1 MKKRLFAVLASLCMV
16 VSMVPTMAFAQ
27 DSGAAIGASGLCEH
41 HTEHTADCGYTEGT
55 AEIPCGHQ
63 HDENCGGLTD
73 PATCNHTH
81 DESCG
86 YVSATEG
93 TPCTF
98 VCEICNGQASG
109 EPQEQCSCTVLCT
122 EGAVNPD
129 CPVCSAD
136 GADLSAC
143 QGEAPVEP
151 VTCTCA
157 TLCTEGS
164 VNGDCPVCSAED
176 ADLSACKGAAAGIQ
190 VTSWQFDENPSGFA
204 IIEEGG
210 VFYAEASQGNLPLD
224 TLVSML
230 PQSLTAQVEGQEE
243 SVSVP
248 LTGWSCPEYLAD
260 AQGAWPT
267 AGEYVFT
274 ASVPEEYAFANAP
287 VVTVRIAGSVNL
299 LAAGDYTVTTSG
311 NTVTY
316 TFHKFSGGFQVYS
329 ASIGEGQDLILDFT
343 GVTDNQAS
351 SISFEIYPQ
360 AEGSTIT
367 MKGASGK
374 SCPID
379 FIVQKYPAY
388 PSVDIVLENFSTEEG
403 NDLRLST
410 TGTSTITYSGSC
422 ELGTIW
428 FEETSGEQNLTI
440 QERDASSHLKLK
452 LVSATG
458 NGKERH
464 LTLAEGT
471 YEIGRGLSSPFIVIE
486 NADITFTKKD
496 ESGLVDDLR
505 YIKATKESR
514 ITNSTLHNVGSISPG
529 NTYTPDTSI
538 AIQDSQIDFNP
549 KLSSRSYA
557 NTALGNVETIVI
569 DGSTISGLVV
579 GNRFGCLG
587 GYFETMEIKNQSEVY
602 AQAESS
608 SAIGPNA
615 EAVKATTTLPTFSIT
630 ISDGS
635 VVEAASKNGAGIGM
649 PYLETELSTL
659 PDINITISGTSDVT
673 AASIHSAAI
682 GGGRMGGLGSTP
694 DDGKIEIVIGAGIG
708 GWGDGSQ
715 IAGDAGEL
723 SLRRASAFLATPR
736 SILTEG
742 DIAQAAQLTDNVT
755 LTITDTPTITAKSGV
770 LAVYADIDCTS
781 TNLVQNTMVKQ
792 SSRGSNYVV
801 YAAEAPGAVT
811 IGGETLGE
819 LGYGYASA
827 AKTGMSE
834 QSSVEMQFGNSQ
846 LTDVTNSQTTFT
858 VTGNGWQPFFTT
870 PALELS
876 GSVQLVD
883 ENGNPVTGSAAA
895 GTTLKVDLSG
905 LLPASARSADNVTC
919 EWYRGEA
926 KLATDSKYT
935 LTPANEGGVVYCLV
949 TGKNGYTGS
958 VASNAV
964 IVGAAAVSA
973 PELESRT
980 ETSIT
985 LQNADADYKY
995 SKDYGANWQAS
1006 PVFENLIKGQT
1017 YTFIQKDSSGAI
1029 STPASFSTLSDKP
1042 AETDFAIDYVAE
1054 TMSFPSGVNLYSD
1067 AACTNW
1073 LNQYS
1078 GKLSID
1084 ISGYISGSDASEQ
1097 KLYARYA
1104 GVTETGAD
1112 TVTEITIPCRPA
1124 MTPLNASDV
1133 IRTANSISFPG
1144 AEGVSYQL
1152 QDAKGSQVG
1161 QTQLGDGSTIT
1172 FNGLAAGAAYTLKM
1186 RVEASN
1192 ALPNPHFHSDQY
1204 DMKLTL
1210 PTTTTLTGTVLVPAN
1225 KAGTYHY
1232 DLSRW
1237 LESTAITAVT
1247 ETADTDNLVTSASYT
1262 GTVLTLNTASVTDG
1276 KTAALTVQAGA
1287 GKVLTLTVK
1296 AVNVM
1301 AEGEDGV
1308 LWVRPFYPSEDYIDG
1323 RPSDTEITTAWKN
1336 KAAELGFPTTGM
1348 ESFALR
1354 PLNAVGGDLATNAQS
1369 AAITW
1374 KPSSSASISF
1384 DSGSFVV
1391 LHIPKSGIG
1400 DIKELEY
1407 QRGADSL
1414 TFQAEGQG
1422 GLYAVLYKPVQPVD
1436 ITGTLK
1442 LNGQETNTFLFGQ
1455 EMAVEVS
1462 VTDQSTGSTTVP
1474 TGKVSIYLGDPQNG
1488 GRLLGSDTLTAS
1500 DNGKGVISYTVTE
1513 ADVQHG
1519 QAQTLYIVYDGDY
1532 NYRSNQITKYVTFN
1546 ASVPGKPVIT
1556 ATAGN
1561 GSVTVSWTKPAENG
1575 AAITEYQLSVTQN
1588 GTPVAGSPI
1597 TIEPTA
1603 TAYTLSGLT
1612 NGRTYE
1618 FILTAINVAGSTAS
1632 DPVQATPK
1640 SQGSSSGSSGSS
1652 SYRDR
1657 EYDFW
1662 MEVKEK
1668 IQNADPGDTIKANAR
1683 NYDRMP
1689 WSVMEALRQSD
1700 GVTLHITWNGG
1711 EDIIIPSAAALNKDN
1726 GRIYYPLSYL
1736 EGLDFTLPAMPE
1748 DTGKLNPETG
1758 GVLEITAP
1766 AADSTGIAA
1775 TQPEITAP
1783 ERGLAETPELADQGI
1798 EKAIPGI
1805 YEPEAVPD
1813 DTQFA
1818 GGTLPWIVAV
1828 VVLLA
1833 DGAGAFWFWK
1843 RRSQE

>member
-1 MKKRLFAVLASLCMV
+1 M
-16 VSMVPTMAFAQ
+16 
-27 DSGAAIGASGLCEH
+27 
-41 HTEHTADCGYTEGT
+41 
-55 AEIPCGHQ
+55 
-63 HDENCGGLTD
+63 
-73 PATCNHTH
+73 
-81 DESCG
+81 
-86 YVSATEG
+86 
-93 TPCTF
+93 
-98 VCEICNGQASG
+98 
-109 EPQEQCSCTVLCT
+109 
-122 EGAVNPD
+122 
-129 CPVCSAD
+129 
-136 GADLSAC
+136 
-143 QGEAPVEP
+143 
-151 VTCTCA
+151 
-157 TLCTEGS
+157 
-164 VNGDCPVCSAED
+164 
-176 ADLSACKGAAAGIQ
+176 
-190 VTSWQFDENPSGFA
+190 
-204 IIEEGG
+204 
-210 VFYAEASQGNLPLD
+210 
-224 TLVSML
+224 
-230 PQSLTAQVEGQEE
+230 
-243 SVSVP
+243 
-248 LTGWSCPEYLAD
+248 
-260 AQGAWPT
+260 
-267 AGEYVFT
+267 
-274 ASVPEEYAFANAP
+274 
-287 VVTVRIAGSVNL
+287 
-299 LAAGDYTVTTSG
+299 
-311 NTVTY
+311 
-316 TFHKFSGGFQVYS
+316 
-329 ASIGEGQDLILDFT
+329 
-343 GVTDNQAS
+343 
-351 SISFEIYPQ
+351 
-360 AEGSTIT
+360 
-367 MKGASGK
+367 
-374 SCPID
+374 
-379 FIVQKYPAY
+379 
-388 PSVDIVLENFSTEEG
+388 
-403 NDLRLST
+403 
-410 TGTSTITYSGSC
+410 
-422 ELGTIW
+422 
-428 FEETSGEQNLTI
+428 
-440 QERDASSHLKLK
+440 
-452 LVSATG
+452 
-458 NGKERH
+458 
-464 LTLAEGT
+464 
-471 YEIGRGLSSPFIVIE
+471 
-486 NADITFTKKD
+486 
-496 ESGLVDDLR
+496 
-505 YIKATKESR
+505 
-514 ITNSTLHNVGSISPG
+514 
-529 NTYTPDTSI
+529 
-538 AIQDSQIDFNP
+538 
-549 KLSSRSYA
+549 
-557 NTALGNVETIVI
+557 
-569 DGSTISGLVV
+569 
-579 GNRFGCLG
+579 
-587 GYFETMEIKNQSEVY
+587 
-602 AQAESS
+602 
-608 SAIGPNA
+608 
-615 EAVKATTTLPTFSIT
+615 
-630 ISDGS
+630 
-635 VVEAASKNGAGIGM
+635 
-649 PYLETELSTL
+649 
-659 PDINITISGTSDVT
+659 
-673 AASIHSAAI
+673 
-682 GGGRMGGLGSTP
+682 
-694 DDGKIEIVIGAGIG
+694 
-708 GWGDGSQ
+708 
-715 IAGDAGEL
+715 
-723 SLRRASAFLATPR
+723 
-736 SILTEG
+736 
-742 DIAQAAQLTDNVT
+742 
-755 LTITDTPTITAKSGV
+755 
-770 LAVYADIDCTS
+770 
-781 TNLVQNTMVKQ
+781 
-792 SSRGSNYVV
+792 
-801 YAAEAPGAVT
+801 
-811 IGGETLGE
+811 
-819 LGYGYASA
+819 
-827 AKTGMSE
+827 
-834 QSSVEMQFGNSQ
+834 
-846 LTDVTNSQTTFT
+846 
-858 VTGNGWQPFFTT
+858 
-870 PALELS
+870 
-876 GSVQLVD
+876 
-883 ENGNPVTGSAAA
+883 
-895 GTTLKVDLSG
+895 
-905 LLPASARSADNVTC
+905 
-919 EWYRGEA
+919 
-926 KLATDSKYT
+926 
-935 LTPANEGGVVYCLV
+935 
-949 TGKNGYTGS
+949 
-958 VASNAV
+958 
-964 IVGAAAVSA
+964 
-973 PELESRT
+973 
-980 ETSIT
+980 
-985 LQNADADYKY
+985 
-995 SKDYGANWQAS
+995 
-1006 PVFENLIKGQT
+1006 
-1017 YTFIQKDSSGAI
+1017 
-1029 STPASFSTLSDKP
+1029 
-1042 AETDFAIDYVAE
+1042 
-1054 TMSFPSGVNLYSD
+1054 
-1067 AACTNW
+1067 
-1073 LNQYS
+1073 
-1078 GKLSID
+1078 
-1084 ISGYISGSDASEQ
+1084 
-1097 KLYARYA
+1097 
-1104 GVTETGAD
+1104 
-1112 TVTEITIPCRPA
+1112 
-1124 MTPLNASDV
+1124 
-1133 IRTANSISFPG
+1133 
-1144 AEGVSYQL
+1144 
-1152 QDAKGSQVG
+1152 QDANGSQVG

-1204 DMKLTL
+1204 DMKLIL

-1287 GKVLTLTVK
+1287 GKVLTLTVET
-1296 AVNVM
+1296 VNVM

-1308 LWVRPFYPSEDYIDG
+1308 LWVRPFYPSGDYIDG
-1323 RPSDTEITTAWKN
+1323 RPSDAEITAAWKN

-1532 NYRSNQITKYVTFN
+1532 NYRSNQITESVTFN

-1575 AAITEYQLSVTQN
+1575 AAITKYQLSVTQN

-1662 MEVKEK
+1662 MDVKEK

-1711 EDIIIPSAAALNKDN
+1711 EDIIIPSAAALNKNN

-1736 EGLDFTLPAMPE
+1736 EGLVFTLPAMHE

-1805 YEPEAVPD
+1805 YEPESVPD

-1833 DGAGAFWFWK
+1833 GSAGAFWLWK
-1843 RRSQE
+1843 RRTQG

>member
-1 MKKRLFAVLASLCMV
+1 
-16 VSMVPTMAFAQ
+16 
-27 DSGAAIGASGLCEH
+27 
-41 HTEHTADCGYTEGT
+41 
-55 AEIPCGHQ
+55 
-63 HDENCGGLTD
+63 
-73 PATCNHTH
+73 
-81 DESCG
+81 
-86 YVSATEG
+86 
-93 TPCTF
+93 
-98 VCEICNGQASG
+98 
-109 EPQEQCSCTVLCT
+109 
-122 EGAVNPD
+122 
-129 CPVCSAD
+129 
-136 GADLSAC
+136 
-143 QGEAPVEP
+143 
-151 VTCTCA
+151 
-157 TLCTEGS
+157 
-164 VNGDCPVCSAED
+164 
-176 ADLSACKGAAAGIQ
+176 
-190 VTSWQFDENPSGFA
+190 
-204 IIEEGG
+204 
-210 VFYAEASQGNLPLD
+210 
-224 TLVSML
+224 ML
-230 PQSLTAQVEGQEE
+230 PQSLTAQVEEQEE

-260 AQGAWPT
+260 GQGAWPQS
-267 AGEYVFT
+267 GEYVFT
-274 ASVPEEYAFANAP
+274 ASVPEEYAFVDTPA
-287 VVTVRIAGSVNL
+287 VTVRITGSVNL

-316 TFHKFSGGFQVYS
+316 TFHKFSDGFQRYS
-329 ASIGEGQDLILDFT
+329 ASIAAGQDLILDFT

-367 MKGASGK
+367 MKGAPGK
-374 SCPID
+374 NYPID
-379 FIVQKYPAY
+379 FTVQKYPAY
-388 PSVDIVLENFSTEEG
+388 PSVDIVLEDFSTEEG
-403 NDLRLST
+403 NDLRLRT

-428 FEETSGEQNLTI
+428 LTNTSSEQNLTI
-440 QERDASSHLKLK
+440 QERDAGSHLKLK

-458 NGKERH
+458 DWKKRQLVLDG
-464 LTLAEGT
+464 GT
-471 YEIGRGLSSPFIVIE
+471 YEIGGGLSSPFIVIE

-496 ESGLVDDLR
+496 ESSLINDLR
-505 YIKATKESR
+505 YIKAAEECQIK
-514 ITNSTLHNVGSISPG
+514 NSTLRNVGSISPG
-529 NTYTPDTSI
+529 YTYNTGTSTT
-538 AIQDSQIDFNP
+538 IQDSQIEFNP
-549 KLSSRSYA
+549 KLYTGNVG
-557 NTALGNVETIVI
+557 NTALGNVQTITI
-569 DGSTISGLVV
+569 DHSTISGLVV
-579 GNRFGCLG
+579 GSSFGCLG
-587 GYFETMEIKNQSEVY
+587 GFFETIEIRNQSEVH
-602 AQAESS
+602 AKAESS
-608 SAIGPNA
+608 SAIGPHSA
-615 EAVKATTTLPTFSIT
+615 GYDDFSQFTIR
-630 ISDGS
+630 ISDS
-635 VVEAASKNGAGIGM
+635 VVEAASEKGAGIGM
-649 PYLETELSTL
+649 PYLYAASQEPTSL
-659 PDINITISGTSDVT
+659 PKIDITISGASDVT
-673 AASIHSAAI
+673 ATSIHSAAI
-682 GGGRMGGLGSTP
+682 GGGRWGNLGSTP
-694 DDGKIEIVIGAGIG
+694 DDGKIEVEIGAGIG
-708 GWGDGSQ
+708 GWGDGGQ
-715 IAGDAGEL
+715 IDGNVDL
-723 SLRRASAFLATPR
+723 FSLRGAPALFATP
-736 SILTEG
+736 SQMETE
-742 DIAQAAQLTDNVT
+742 IAQAAQLTGNVT

-770 LAVYADIDCTS
+770 LAVYADTDCAS

-792 SSRGSNYVV
+792 SSGGSNYVV

-827 AKTGMSE
+827 AKTGMLE
-834 QSSVEMQFGNSQ
+834 QSSVGMQFGNSQ

-883 ENGNPVTGSAAA
+883 GSGNPVTGSAAA

-905 LLPASARSADNVTC
+905 LLPASARSAGNVTC

-926 KLATDSKYT
+926 KLATDSSYT
-935 LTPANEGGVVYCLV
+935 LIPANAGGVVYCRV

-1067 AACTNW
+1067 AVCTNW

-1084 ISGYISGSDASEQ
+1084 ISGYISGSDVSEQ

-1152 QDAKGSQVG
+1152 QDANGSQVG

-1204 DMKLTL
+1204 DMTLTL

-1237 LESTAITAVT
+1237 LGSTSITAPAKF
-1247 ETADTDNLVTSASYT
+1247 EGGLVTSSDFN

-1276 KTAALTVQAGA
+1276 TTETVTVSGV

-1308 LWVRPFYPSEDYIDG
+1308 LWVRPFYPSGDYIDG
-1323 RPSDTEITTAWKN
+1323 SPSDTEITAAWKN

-1374 KPSSSASISF
+1374 KPSSSASVSF

-1532 NYRSNQITKYVTFN
+1532 NYRSNQITKSVTFN

-1711 EDIIIPSAAALNKDN
+1711 KDIIIPSAAALNKDN

-1833 DGAGAFWFWK
+1833 GGAGAFWFWK
-1843 RRSQE
+1843 RRSQG